1 MKAINTY
8 NRSNIKKE
16 KENIFEVKEQQE
28 LMSFLITQM
37 PAKNRHNIKTLL
49 GNKQIVVDGKVVTQF
64 NYLLKT
70 GQKVELASDR
80 IAKEKQYKGISI
92 IYEDHYV
99 IVIDKHAGILS
110 MATDNQKDHTAYSM
124 LSCHVKEQHPDN
136 KIFIVH
142 RLDRGTS
149 GLMLFAKSEEIKH
162 VLQESWNDTILERTY
177 IAVVEGKPIENEGT
191 ITSYLK
197 ENSALKVYSSQNP
210 NNGLKAITNFTVL
223 KTANNVTLLK
233 LNLETGRKNQIRV
246 HMQDIGHSVIGDK
259 KYGAKTNPIG
269 RLGLHAL
276 VLSFTH
282 PITKEA
288 LRFET
293 NIPRK
298 FLRLFPY

>member
-1 MKAINTY
+1 MTAN
-8 NRSNIKKE
+8 NSRSYKPAKGKE
-16 KENIFEVKEQQE
+16 PCFEVIEPAE
-28 LMSFLITQM
+28 LMTFLLAKM
-37 PAKNRHNIKTLL
+37 PKKNRHNIKSLL
-49 GNKQIVVDGKVVTQF
+49 GKKQVVVDGKVVTQF

-70 GQKVELASDR
+70 GQKVELISDR
-80 IAKEKQYKGISI
+80 IEREKQYRGISI

-110 MATDNQKDHTAYSM
+110 VATDNQKDHTAFSM
-124 LSCHVKEQHPDN
+124 LSAHVKEQNPDN

-142 RLDRGTS
+142 RLDRDTS
-149 GLMLFAKSEEIKH
+149 GLMVYAKSEEIKH
-162 VLQESWNDTILERTY
+162 LLQESWNDTILERTY
-177 IAVVEGKPIENEGT
+177 VAVVEGKLSETQGT

-197 ENSALKVYSSQNP
+197 EGTSLKVYSSQNP
-210 NNGLKAITNFTVL
+210 NNGLLAITNFVVL
-223 KTANNVTLLK
+223 KTAAFMTLLK

-246 HMQDIGHSVIGDK
+246 HMQDIGHSIIGDK

-269 RLGLHAL
+269 RLGLHAM

-293 NIPRK
+293 NMPRK
-298 FLRLFPY
+298 FLIAFE